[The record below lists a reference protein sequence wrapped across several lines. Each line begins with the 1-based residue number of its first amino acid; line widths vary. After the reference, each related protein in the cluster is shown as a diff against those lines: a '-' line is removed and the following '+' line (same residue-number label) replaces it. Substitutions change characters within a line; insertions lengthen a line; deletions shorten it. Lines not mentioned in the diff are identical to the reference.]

1 VFIQSNGGVHALR
14 KPAAEKRVLKSDR
27 AFLTTQFSNR
37 RSFVVLAVPGR
48 PPAEP
53 FVYGVIGYLSTL
65 PRLTH

>member
-1 VFIQSNGGVHALR
+1 MRSGSR
-14 KPAAEKRVLKSDR
+14 PLKSGYSKVIG
-27 AFLTTQFSNR
+27 AFLTTQFPNR

>member
-1 VFIQSNGGVHALR
+1 MRSGSR
-14 KPAAEKRVLKSDR
+14 PLKSECSKVIGLSLQR
-27 AFLTTQFSNR
+27 SSPIG